1 MRFNYFPA
9 FFLLFVFYAHADD
22 FYWASS
28 STATRFSTPDAACDS
43 AWAGSAGTYYKNQ
56 GYIQAGYVL
65 TSSTSAVCH
74 MQQPPSSSKAVYL
87 NISRYGSQC
96 PTGTAYNA
104 STGICEGPEPN
115 LCEAAAG
122 AKTSYY
128 VKTQLDADPPSI
140 IDVNGCEATFGGVIL
155 CRNLTDGTATCTGTA
170 TITGN
175 KTEVATGPVAGEGVE
190 CSGADCEKEA
200 PQPIYETIPC
210 DYTIDENGYKVCT
223 SAAIYHKPGTT
234 KCGEVNGSWTCVE
247 SPKSVSSDKK
257 TDTKVEEIA
266 NPDGST
272 TVKQTDKTTVTTCE
286 GIKNCTTKDSTTT
299 KEGGTNPDGTPKG
312 ESEKCTGD
320 NCGVPDD
327 LKDDVPGDEEGE
339 GTDPVIGG
347 LDKPGEPGNF
357 DDANAQW
364 DQKLEDA
371 KIELNQKIGELG
383 SLFQPIAEINL
394 ASGSGTI
401 GCGETFTVLGQ
412 SMAFCPGKYEKQL
425 EVLAQ
430 VILFICALIAL
441 FIIFKPETN

>member
-1 MRFNYFPA
+1 MFRSA
-9 FFLLFVFYAHADD
+9 LFFLLILTSANSFAEDY
-22 FYWASS
+22 YWSNAVQGSAVKYPSWQSAIDGLMSYYGSS
-28 STATRFSTPDAACDS
+28 AGSYVIKSQFQDVVNITVYTSTGSFKYSGAIRRSGSGCSAPGATYNSATGACD
-43 AWAGSAGTYYKNQ
+43 
-56 GYIQAGYVL
+56 L
-65 TSSTSAVCH
+65 
-74 MQQPPSSSKAVYL
+74 
-87 NISRYGSQC
+87 
-96 PTGTAYNA
+96 
-104 STGICEGPEPN
+104 PEPN

-128 VKTQLDADPPSI
+128 VKTQLDSQPPAT
-140 IDVNGCEATFGGVIL
+140 IDVNGCEATFGGIIL
-155 CRNLTDGTATCTGTA
+155 CKNLTDGTGTCSGTA
-170 TITGN
+170 TITGK
-175 KTEVATGPVAGEGVE
+175 KTEVASGPVAGEGVE

-223 SAAIYHKPGTT
+223 SAATYHKPGTT
-234 KCGEVNGSWTCVE
+234 KCGEVNGSWECVE

-299 KEGGTNPDGTPKG
+299 KEGGTNPDGSPKG
-312 ESEKCTGD
+312 DAEKCTGD

-327 LKDDVPGDEEGE
+327 LKEDVPGDEEGE

-371 KIELNQKIGELG
+371 KLELSQKIGELG

>member
-1 MRFNYFPA
+1 MRKLTL
-9 FFLLFVFYAHADD
+9 FLLFLGFSPLTFAVDYFWY
-22 FYWASS
+22 FGSL
-28 STATRFSTPDAACDS
+28 STATHYSTPLEACN
-43 AWAGSAGTYYKNQ
+43 AQATRNGSYSYGKTVGSINYS
-56 GYIQAGYVL
+56 G
-65 TSSTSAVCH
+65 TSANQACRGYTASGSWTLLS
-74 MQQPPSSSKAVYL
+74 PVYR
-87 NISRYGSQC
+87 SGDGCSGEYDTVTGQC
-96 PTGTAYNA
+96 KL
-104 STGICEGPEPN
+104 PEPN

-128 VKTQLDADPPSI
+128 VKTQLDSQPPAI
-140 IDVNGCEATFGGVIL
+140 IDVNGCEATFGGIIL
-155 CRNLTDGTATCTGTA
+155 CKNLTDGTATCSGTA
-170 TITGN
+170 TITGK
-175 KTEVATGPVAGEGVE
+175 KTEVASGPVAGEGVE

-223 SAAIYHKPGTT
+223 SAATYHKPGTT
-234 KCGEVNGSWTCVE
+234 KCGEVNGTWTCVE
-247 SPKSVSSDKK
+247 SPKSVSTDKK

-299 KEGGTNPDGTPKG
+299 KEGGTNPDGSPKG
-312 ESEKCTGD
+312 DSEKCTGD

-327 LKDDVPGDEEGE
+327 LKEDVPGDEEGE

-371 KIELNQKIGELG
+371 KLELSEKIGELG